1 MFQNFLLMNSIRS
14 FIQRNAYENL
24 IFRLLMFCLQWI
36 SHQSWPQK
44 RENKH
49 KTPPSLSVARKKKKF
64 KTKAL
69 HCVFIWCMDT
79 LNPEN
84 EKNSMSLFW
93 EIAISNLLPYK
104 ARSTTRGKITKS
116 STLHFDGIQVQ
127 TI

>member
-1 MFQNFLLMNSIRS
+1 MQNVAEDAINIEKGSLVATWAMMVY
-14 FIQRNAYENL
+14 A
-24 IFRLLMFCLQWI
+24 
-36 SHQSWPQK
+36 
-44 RENKH
+44 
-49 KTPPSLSVARKKKKF
+49 PPSLSVARKKKKF

-84 EKNSMSLFW
+84 KKNSMSLFW
-93 EIAISNLLPYK
+93 EIAILSLLPYK
-104 ARSTTRGKITKS
+104 ARSTTRGRITKG